1 VLTRVFGA
9 RTDVVARLAVVPT
22 HRIRAEDPDE
32 QALTLDLPE
41 ERRVR
46 SAADAETAWRP
57 AGLVTITLN
66 GEAYQ
71 LDGPVSVT
79 TLLTRLAI
87 DSRRVAVEHNLVVV
101 RRALFD
107 TTIIAEG
114 DEVEVVNFV
123 GGGASAR

>member
-1 VLTRVFGA
+1 
-9 RTDVVARLAVVPT
+9 
-22 HRIRAEDPDE
+22 
-32 QALTLDLPE
+32 
-41 ERRVR
+41 
-46 SAADAETAWRP
+46 
-57 AGLVTITLN
+57 VTITLN

>member
-1 VLTRVFGA
+1 MW
-9 RTDVVARLAVVPT
+9 
-22 HRIRAEDPDE
+22 AEDPDE

-41 ERRVR
+41 GAKVR
-46 SAADAETAWRP
+46 SAADAGTARLP

-71 LDGPVSVT
+71 LDGPVSVS
-79 TLLTRLAI
+79 TLLAKLAI
-87 DSRRVAVEHNLVVV
+87 DSRRVAVEHNLMVV

-107 TTIIAEG
+107 TTIIVEG
-114 DEVEVVNFV
+114 DEVEIVNFV

>member
-1 VLTRVFGA
+1 VLTIVFRRG
-9 RTDVVARLAVVPT
+9 THVVARTAVAAT
-22 HRIRAEDPDE
+22 HGTRAEDPDE

-41 ERRVR
+41 GRKVR
-46 SAADAETAWRP
+46 SAADAETAWSP

-107 TTIIAEG
+107 TTVIAEG
-114 DEVEVVNFV
+114 DEVEIVNFV